1 MCKDMSRALRRHH
14 RERLKKNR
22 KNYWGYGQQ
31 GWRTAETEMSEATA
45 GIVINTPTPCSC
57 WMCGNP
63 RKAWCEI
70 TMQEKKA
77 LDNYKNNMEEIY
89 GS

>member
-1 MCKDMSRALRRHH
+1 MRRHH
-14 RERLKKNR
+14 RDRLKKNR
-22 KNYWGYGQQ
+22 KHYWGYGEQ
-31 GWRTAETEMSEATA
+31 GWRTAATAMSEATA
-45 GIVINTPTPCSC
+45 GIVINTPHPCSC

-63 RKAWCEI
+63 RKVWKEI